1 MEQIAII
8 HFANYP
14 KGQTRSCMAAVMK
27 YTMQEKK
34 TMWVDRQLVSGI
46 NCRPES
52 VYDDFLRTKLLYHKE
67 GGTMFYHMVQSFP
80 AGEDVDPADA
90 HAAALKLAE
99 WFEDRE
105 VLVCTHVDRDHIH
118 SHFLINSVNFED
130 GKKLHISQPEL
141 TQLRQRND
149 QVCMEFGL
157 PVFRLQ
163 KREQVKSI
171 SGAEYHAAARGESW
185 KFRLM
190 NIIDECMKYARS
202 REEFIALMRSEGYD
216 VRWTDGR
223 KSITY
228 TTPEGKKCRDD
239 RLHEEKYLKE
249 VMEHEFAIRARL
261 IAGGAEGPQPAG
273 EHAAAEN
280 SSHGRG
286 VVGAEHG
293 GDGHGRNFGGAGHPS
308 GGTGGAF
315 AEAPGSETV
324 GGAADRAQGVHGG
337 AAENLQSDRT
347 GWEEERAALFP
358 SHQPAPPVPGLAV
371 GHPDVGGVV
380 CGLVRLVHALEHD
393 QSPAPLMPRRR
404 HGDHKALQAEREKKI
419 ALGHKEDDHEEEQTW
434 EQTM

>member
-8 HFANYP
+8 HFTNYP
-14 KGQTRSCMAAVMK
+14 RGQSRSCMRAVMK

-34 TMWVDRQLVSGI
+34 TMWGGHQLVSGI

-67 GGTMFYHMVQSFP
+67 GGTMFYHMVHSFP
-80 AGEDVDPADA
+80 VGEDIDPADA

-118 SHFLINSVNFED
+118 SHFLINSVSFED
-130 GKKLHISQPEL
+130 GKKLHISEPEL

-157 PVFRLQ
+157 PVFQPQ
-163 KREQVKSI
+163 KKEKVKSM
-171 SGAEYHAAARGESW
+171 SGAEYHTAARGESW

-190 NIIDECMKYARS
+190 NTIDECMRYARS
-202 REEFIALMRSEGYD
+202 REEFITLMRSEGYD
-216 VRWTDGR
+216 VRWTDSR

-280 SSHGRG
+280 SSHGGG
-286 VVGAEHG
+286 VVGAEHS

-315 AEAPGSETV
+315 AENYGRETA
-324 GGAADRAQGVHGG
+324 GGAADRAQGVHSA

-371 GHPDVGGVV
+371 VHPDVGGVV
-380 CGLVRLVHALEHD
+380 CGLVRLVRALEHD

-404 HGDHKALQAEREKKI
+404 HGDRKALQAEREKKI